1 MTLALAGEQRNF
13 FVRGAKT
20 FALGS
25 MSHLDEPEI
34 VENVGFVEEQIDGGL
49 TVLTTF

>member
-1 MTLALAGEQRNF
+1 MPLALAGEQMNF

-25 MSHLDEPEI
+25 TIQMLDFDGVAREGGGGRCGVKHL
-34 VENVGFVEEQIDGGL
+34 QSS
-49 TVLTTF
+49 